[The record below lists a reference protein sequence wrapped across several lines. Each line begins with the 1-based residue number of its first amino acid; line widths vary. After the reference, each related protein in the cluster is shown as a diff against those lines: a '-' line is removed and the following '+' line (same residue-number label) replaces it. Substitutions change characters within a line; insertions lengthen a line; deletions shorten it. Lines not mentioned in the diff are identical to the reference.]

1 MLLAGVYR
9 VTDKYSR
16 WQKENIVDAMSSRR
30 VLLLSGARQCGKTTL
45 AKELANDETEYR
57 TLDDVTLKKA
67 AENDPHGF
75 VKHNKKTLIID
86 EVQRVPDLLP
96 AIKKVVDEDTRPGQY
111 LLTGSTNIQSLPGVQ
126 ESLAGRI
133 TKLRLR
139 PLTQG
144 EQKGSLP
151 KFIERAFSGTLEQ
164 PASHFDKDDLI
175 EMALTGGYPEALLLE
190 GRKRKRWHTDY
201 IDAILERDLKEITR
215 IHRLDQMQE
224 LIRIL
229 AAWSSKFMNTTQIG
243 STLSLKGQALNS
255 YINALEALYLI
266 ERVKPWTKT
275 DYDRVGKQDKL
286 FMTDSG
292 LMASLLNWN
301 AEKIKFD
308 TDRSGKLIETFAFNE
323 LISQINATDDLYK
336 LWHYRDRQQREIDFI
351 LEDEDGATIGIEIK
365 SGTNIGERDFKH
377 LKWFKENMVT
387 NGSFR
392 GIILYSGQHIASF
405 REDMIAVPFGA
416 LWE

>member
-1 MLLAGVYR
+1 M
-9 VTDKYSR
+9 TNKYDR
-16 WQKENIVDAMSSRR
+16 WQKENIIEAMNTRR

-45 AKELANDETEYR
+45 AKELVNDDTEYR
-57 TLDDVTLKKA
+57 TLDDITLRKA

-96 AIKKVVDEDTRPGQY
+96 AIKKVVDENTCSGQY
-111 LLTGSTNIQSLPGVQ
+111 LLTGSTNIQSLPEVQ

-144 EQKGSLP
+144 EQVKSSP
-151 KFIERAFSGTLEQ
+151 KFLEKAFLGTLEQ
-164 PASHFDKDDLI
+164 PNNHYDKDALI
-175 EMALTGGYPEALLLE
+175 EMAITGGYPEAILLE

-201 IDAILERDLKEITR
+201 IDAILERDLRDITR

-243 STLSLKGQALNS
+243 STLSLKSQSLNS

-266 ERVKPWTKT
+266 ERVKPWIKT

-301 AEKIKFD
+301 IDQIRFD

-323 LISQINATDDLYK
+323 IISQINANDDLYK

-351 LEDEDGATIGIEIK
+351 IEDENGATIGIEIK
-365 SGTNIGERDFKH
+365 SGTNIGANDFKH
-377 LKWFKENMVT
+377 LKWFKENMAKDK
-387 NGSFR
+387 SFK
-392 GIILYSGQHIASF
+392 GIILYSGEHIASF
-405 REDMIAVPFGA
+405 GEDMTAVPFGS
-416 LWE
+416 LWV